1 MPTNRKSRLL
11 SRLANKGRTA
21 AILLL
26 ALTAP
31 CACDTDTVYYHY
43 ESVDTQGWDGET
55 SLHFDVAPDRDGGTY
70 ELGVEVRIT
79 ADYPYK
85 QLALT
90 VTEQL
95 NDSTR
100 GAHNVLLNVTDDKGR
115 RIGYGPSYY
124 TLKQSL
130 GTTTLQPDDTLRVD
144 VRHNMRR
151 LEMPG
156 IADVGIVMKK

>member
-1 MPTNRKSRLL
+1 MV
-11 SRLANKGRTA
+11 AM
-21 AILLL
+21 LLL
-26 ALTAP
+26 AFTTLL
-31 CACDTDTVYYHY
+31 ACDTGTVYYHY
-43 ESVDTQGWDGET
+43 ESVDTQAWDGET
-55 SLHFDVAPDRDGGTY
+55 SLHFDVTPDQNGGTY

-100 GAHNVLLNVTDDKGR
+100 RAHNVLLNVTDDKGR